1 MIRGRRGIGSEAISR
16 AGTDP
21 SAGQNG
27 DRERVEGWLIMGGFC
42 VAGRSIA
49 GIRRWSIA
57 WAIGA
62 VLACAAV
69 RECRAAELAG
79 CWEGRWESCTSG
91 HQGPLN
97 AKFCKVDDTHY
108 RVDFS
113 GRFFK
118 IFPFHYSVT
127 LMVTGQDRDTLLLS
141 GSSYLGRMFGT
152 FHYSARATDCSF
164 VADYTSCKDRGRF
177 ILHRACCCP

>member
-1 MIRGRRGIGSEAISR
+1 MRG
-16 AGTDP
+16 
-21 SAGQNG
+21 
-27 DRERVEGWLIMGGFC
+27 F
-42 VAGRSIA
+42 SIA
-49 GIRRWSIA
+49 RSSTTGIRRWGIA

-62 VLACAAV
+62 ALACAGV
-69 RECRAAELAG
+69 RECQAAELAG
-79 CWEGRWESCTSG
+79 CWIGRWESCSTG

-97 AKFCKVDDTHY
+97 ARFCKLDDTHY

-127 LMVTGQDRDTLLLS
+127 LAVTGHDGDTLLLS

-152 FHYSARATDCSF
+152 FHYRARATACSF

-177 ILHRACCCP
+177 ILHRTCR

>member
-1 MIRGRRGIGSEAISR
+1 MGVIRIARHST
-16 AGTDP
+16 TD
-21 SAGQNG
+21 
-27 DRERVEGWLIMGGFC
+27 
-42 VAGRSIA
+42 
-49 GIRRWSIA
+49 IRRWGSA
-57 WAIGA
+57 LAIGA
-62 VLACAAV
+62 VLACAGV
-69 RECRAAELAG
+69 RECQAAELAG
-79 CWEGRWESCTSG
+79 CWEGRWESCTTP

-97 AKFCKVDDTHY
+97 AKFCKLDDTHY

-127 LMVTGQDRDTLLLS
+127 LEVTGQDGDTLLLS
-141 GSSYLGRMFGT
+141 GSSYLGKMFGT

-177 ILHRACCCP
+177 ILHRTCCCR

>member
-1 MIRGRRGIGSEAISR
+1 MGIGGEALQR
-16 AGTDP
+16 AGADAST
-21 SAGQNG
+21 GQHENR
-27 DRERVEGWLIMGGFC
+27 DQVEGRLTMRGFSTS
-42 VAGRSIA
+42 GRSIG
-49 GIRRWSIA
+49 GIRRWGIA
-57 WAIGA
+57 WALGA
-62 VLACAAV
+62 VLACAGV

-97 AKFCKVDDTHY
+97 AKFCKLDDTHY

-127 LMVTGQDRDTLLLS
+127 LMVTGQDGDTLLLS

-152 FHYSARATDCSF
+152 FHYSARATECSF

-177 ILHRACCCP
+177 ILHRTCCCR

>member
-1 MIRGRRGIGSEAISR
+1 
-16 AGTDP
+16 
-21 SAGQNG
+21 
-27 DRERVEGWLIMGGFC
+27 
-42 VAGRSIA
+42 
-49 GIRRWSIA
+49 
-57 WAIGA
+57 
-62 VLACAAV
+62 LACAAV

-127 LMVTGQDRDTLLLS
+127 LMVTGQDGDTLLLS
-141 GSSYLGRMFGT
+141 GTSYLGRMFGT

-177 ILHRACCCP
+177 ILHRACCCR